1 MADRIQ
7 LRRDLSTVWALVNPV
22 LADGEVG
29 FEKDTKKFKFGDGV
43 SAWNSLAYVEAQDGS
58 TLERIAGSAISG
70 HRMVASDGTTGVQY
84 AGSNFLDRIP
94 IGLTLNAAGVGD
106 PLVIKMYGEVTEPS
120 WSWDVALPVYMGE
133 DGVLTQTPPDVGLLV
148 IVGTP
153 TATDKLFVSIE
164 EIIFL

>member
-29 FEKDTKKFKFGDGV
+29 FERDTKKFKFGDGIN
-43 SAWNSLAYVEAQDGS
+43 AWNSLGYTEAQDGS
-58 TLERIAGSAISG
+58 TTGRVADTPISG
-70 HRMVASDGTTGVQY
+70 HRIVASDGSTGVIY

-94 IGLTLNAAGVGD
+94 IGLTLNAAGIGD
-106 PLVIKMYGEVTEPS
+106 PLVIKMYGEVSEPS
-120 WSWDVALPVYMGE
+120 WTWDVTLPVYMGE

-148 IVGTP
+148 VVGTP
-153 TATDKLFVSIE
+153 TATDKLLVSIE